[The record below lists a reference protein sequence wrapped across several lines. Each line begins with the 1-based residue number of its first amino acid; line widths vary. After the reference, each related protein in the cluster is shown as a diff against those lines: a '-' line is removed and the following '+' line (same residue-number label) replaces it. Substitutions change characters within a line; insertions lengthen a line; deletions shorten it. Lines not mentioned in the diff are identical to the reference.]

1 MSNLATIAEKLGI
14 TEEELQR
21 LQEEAQTKK

>member
-14 TEEELQR
+14 TEEELKR

>member
-1 MSNLATIAEKLGI
+1 MSNTATIAEKLGI
-14 TEEELQR
+14 TEEELKR

>member
-1 MSNLATIAEKLGI
+1 MSNLATIAEKLGL
-14 TEEELQR
+14 TEEELKR